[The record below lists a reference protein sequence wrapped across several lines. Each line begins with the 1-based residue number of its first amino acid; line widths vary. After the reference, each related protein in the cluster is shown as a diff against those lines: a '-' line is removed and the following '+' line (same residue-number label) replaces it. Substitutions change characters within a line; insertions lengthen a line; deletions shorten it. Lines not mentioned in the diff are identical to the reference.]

1 MNEEKIPSQPEQLLE
16 TPKLG
21 PLPRNDW
28 LLQNLVS
35 FANEIGVE
43 SGVTLQVGGML
54 VSGTIISIDKYLE
67 EFSTL
72 FEGGF
77 KNDAE
82 LGGQLGEL
90 IKSWKPERPQLSPDE
105 TPSGPPP
112 QMVHLRNARFFF
124 PGQRAFP
131 AAHVLW
137 RGRLSEV
144 GGFFLGLL
152 SDADQKE

>member
-1 MNEEKIPSQPEQLLE
+1 MSEQDMASPEPSLPEV
-16 TPKLG
+16 PPLG

-28 LLQNLVS
+28 VLQTLVD
-35 FANEIGVE
+35 FANEVGVE

-54 VSGTIISIDKYLE
+54 VSGTLISIDKYLD
-67 EFSTL
+67 EFGSL

-77 KNDAE
+77 ANNHE
-82 LGGQLGEL
+82 LAAQLGKV
-90 IKSWKPERPQLSPDE
+90 IKDLRPARLPPDANGSP
-105 TPSGPPP
+105 TGPPP
-112 QMVHLRNARFFF
+112 QHIHLRNAQFFF

-131 AAHVLW
+131 AAQVLW

-152 SDADQKE
+152 SDGESK